1 MGPENP
7 ISLFQEFIPQ
17 KECHSIRKVSL
28 KFNDVLL
35 LKWISFNNK
44 NVYRRNYLKV
54 SYKNKKV
61 KHISLSLSNKNN
73 LKQNVKIFNLHLK
86 SL

>member
-17 KECHSIRKVSL
+17 KEWHTIRKVSL

-61 KHISLSLSNKNN
+61 KHISLS
-73 LKQNVKIFNLHLK
+73 VK
-86 SL
+86 S